1 MSCKVKCR
9 EKLALQ
15 GRSKESQTYGDL
27 GYICMGNKG
36 RYLTEFLIFFA
47 QCGGSVA
54 YLVFIGQNLSS
65 VFQSYGIPLSSY
77 IFLIA
82 AVEVVLSWIGSLAA
96 LAPFSIFADICNAI
110 AMGIV
115 VKEDIQKA
123 IAGGISFNER
133 TAITSNLRGLP
144 FAGGMAVFCF
154 EGFGMTLALQSSM
167 KDKAAFPKV
176 LGQALVGITIVYIL
190 FGFSGYMAYGDD
202 TRDIITLNLPN
213 TWSTKAVQVIID
225 TDGLLIS
232 WILLFFLG
240 SI

>member
-1 MSCKVKCR
+1 MKCR
-9 EKLALQ
+9 GKLASQ
-15 GRSKESQTYGDL
+15 GRSKESRTYGDL

-36 RYLTEFLIFFA
+36 RYLTEFLIFIS
-47 QCGGSVA
+47 QCGGAVA

-65 VFQSYGIPLSSY
+65 VFQGHGLALSSY

-96 LAPFSIFADICNAI
+96 LAPFSMFADICNAI

-123 IAGGISFNER
+123 IAGGISFEER

-154 EGFGMTLALQSSM
+154 EGFGMTLALESSM
-167 KDKAAFPKV
+167 KDKAAFPRV
-176 LGQALVGITIVYIL
+176 LAQAFVGITIVYVL

-213 TWSTKAVQVIID
+213 TWSTKAVQVNMVMG
-225 TDGLLIS
+225 TLLVS
-232 WILLFFLG
+232 QVLFFFHNKA
-240 SI
+240 

>member
-1 MSCKVKCR
+1 MNCR
-9 EKLALQ
+9 EKLASQ
-15 GRSKESQTYGDL
+15 GRSKESRTYGDL
-27 GYICMGNKG
+27 GYMCMGNKG

-65 VFQSYGIPLSSY
+65 VFQGHGLAFSSY

-82 AVEVVLSWIGSLAA
+82 AVEIVLSWIGSLAA

-123 IAGGISFNER
+123 IAGGISFGER
-133 TAITSNLRGLP
+133 MVITSNLRGLP

-154 EGFGMTLALQSSM
+154 EGFGMTLALESSM
-167 KDKAAFPKV
+167 KYKATFPRVLAQAF
-176 LGQALVGITIVYIL
+176 VGITIVYVL
-190 FGFSGYMAYGDD
+190 FGFSGYMAYGDE

-213 TWSTKAVQVIID
+213 TWSTRAVQVI
-225 TDGLLIS
+225 TVTHALLV
-232 WILLFFLG
+232 LL
-240 SI
+240 